1 MKNFLFIY
9 IIGFLDIASL
19 ALIMPAFNRHLVQF
33 GATHFQITLLES
45 MFSGFQLITSPFV
58 GTLSDRYGRK
68 PLLLLSMTFS
78 SFAFFIIGHCNTYLS
93 VAIIRLMLGCI
104 KHTQMLGKSLIGDNV
119 PKTQQLS
126 VHGKLNS
133 FISLAFM
140 IAPVY
145 GGYVSEL
152 ANSFYYLACS
162 TSLLCTLNVII
173 IMLTVPP
180 SKTIEITGPKKNILL
195 HLKEVNWLEYWS
207 LLFMRIMYTATLSTQ
222 MVSLVFVLV
231 ETFKLTPSQVGYTI
245 SANSSFSVAT
255 GFAITKLESFFRKYS
270 SFKKCFFS
278 FILLFFGYVGLS
290 FAPNM
295 TFFMLFMI
303 PISTA
308 GTLIEVFLN
317 QIVSETCKDHHRG
330 TLEGAVTSSISVGRF
345 VTPMVVGLAM
355 DLYGSHGVYLFAAL
369 SAMSGAA
376 IAKFYDNKIKRL

>member
-19 ALIMPAFNRHLVQF
+19 ALIMPAFNRHLVQY
-33 GATHFQITLLES
+33 GATHFQVTLLES

-68 PLLLLSMTFS
+68 PLLLLSITFS

-93 VAIIRLMLGCI
+93 VAIIRLMLGCF

-126 VHGKLNS
+126 VHGKLSS

-180 SKTIEITGPKKNILL
+180 SKTIETTGPKKNILL
-195 HLKEVNWLEYWS
+195 HLKEVNWLEYWP
-207 LLFMRIMYTATLSTQ
+207 LLLMRIMYTATISTQ

-245 SANSSFSVAT
+245 SANSSFSIAT
-255 GFAITKLESFFRKYS
+255 GFAITKLEPFFRKYS

-278 FILLFFGYVGLS
+278 FILLFFGYVCLS

-303 PISTA
+303 PITMA
-308 GTLIEVFLN
+308 GTLIEVFFN

-345 VTPMVVGLAM
+345 VTPMVVGLTL
-355 DLYGSHGVYLFAAL
+355 DLYGSHGVYLFAA
-369 SAMSGAA
+369 SAAMSGAA
-376 IAKFYDNKIKRL
+376 IAKFYDSKIKRL

>member
-33 GATHFQITLLES
+33 GATHFQVTLLES
-45 MFSGFQLITSPFV
+45 LFSGLQLITSPFV

-68 PLLLLSMTFS
+68 PLLLLSMSFS

-93 VAIIRLMLGCI
+93 VAAVRLMLGCF

-119 PKTQQLS
+119 PKAQQLS

-173 IMLTVPP
+173 IVLTVP
-180 SKTIEITGPKKNILL
+180 SKTIETTGPKKNMLL
-195 HLKEVNWLEYWS
+195 HLKDVNWFEYWP
-207 LLFMRIMYTATLSTQ
+207 LLFMRIMYTATISTQ

-245 SANSSFSVAT
+245 SANSSISVAT
-255 GFAITKLESFFRKYS
+255 GFAITKLEPFFLKYS

-278 FILLFFGYVGLS
+278 FVLLFFGYVCLL
-290 FAPNM
+290 FAPNI

-303 PISTA
+303 PVSA
-308 GTLIEVFLN
+308 ARTLIEVFLN

-345 VTPMVVGLAM
+345 VTPMIVGLAM
-355 DLYGSHGVYLFAAL
+355 DLYGSHGAYLFAAL
-369 SAMSGAA
+369 AAISGAA
-376 IAKFYDNKIKRL
+376 IAKFYDSKIKNL